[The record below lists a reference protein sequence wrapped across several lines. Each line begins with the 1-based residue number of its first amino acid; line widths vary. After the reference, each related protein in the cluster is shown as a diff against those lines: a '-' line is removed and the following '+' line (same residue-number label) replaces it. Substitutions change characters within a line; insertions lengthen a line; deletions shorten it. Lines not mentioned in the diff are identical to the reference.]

1 MRALWVVVMLVMVVV
16 MVSACGE
23 PAAAPPASACEAPF
37 AQGEFGSNYAVVATL
52 SHPPA
57 VGETATL
64 TVGVCAKEA
73 ARSVVSVRLRDGFE
87 WRTPPDGTTVTR
99 RPAPYGGCEQT
110 AAGEWGLSALTPV
123 ELVGTVVATKAGPAE
138 LGGFAEAVA
147 ADVPLPG
154 NSAYLYLTVGA
165 DRDSSHFGYP
175 EDDGDTSS
183 SATGTLPPLPVCD

>member
-1 MRALWVVVMLVMVVV
+1 MRALWVIAVLVVA
-16 MVSACGE
+16 SACGR
-23 PAAAPPASACEAPF
+23 PAADPPASACEAPF
-37 AQGEFGSNYAVVATL
+37 ARGEFGSNYAMVATL

-73 ARSVVSVRLRDGFE
+73 ARSLVSVRLRDGFE
-87 WRTPPDGTTVTR
+87 WRTPPERTTVTR

-110 AAGEWGLSALTPV
+110 AAGEWDLSALTPV

-138 LGGFAEAVA
+138 LGGFAEPVA

-154 NSAYLYLTVGA
+154 NSAYVYVTVGT

-175 EDDGDTSS
+175 DDTGDASS
-183 SATGTLPPLPVCD
+183 SATLPPVPVCD